1 MMNNS
6 VVFAAAG
13 NGKTYSI
20 CKEAIALAANSTK
33 YIYLVTYTNEG
44 VRSLEREYKKQNFGI
59 LDSNVVVTTWYSFLL
74 SELIRPYQC
83 ALQLK
88 IKHYKQ
94 EYPATIPQNHVN
106 SIAFY
111 QDNDDL
117 RWYSNK
123 HYQYFFNSARD
134 IRKDNVS
141 NLACRCLV
149 DSKGLVISRLESL
162 CSHIFFDELQD
173 YAGWDLEVL
182 LYLFASDITV
192 KCVGDYKQATFRTNN
207 SQKNKQYRD
216 EAIRNFFI
224 AQQKKGLCTVDYE
237 NTTRRFN
244 QEICNYINCIHADPN
259 AVVTPADDPDCIQDV
274 ENSGVYIIAEEHM
287 EMYCNFYAPTIL
299 RYQKNSS
306 IPFAHNCYVT
316 NYGNS
321 KGATYDRVAIIPV
334 STVIPFVISQA
345 KIDKDQTRSKFY
357 VACTRA
363 RHSIVFVLKDPKSS
377 TLFQPVNL
385 QLGMQT
391 IPALKYTHQQA

>member
-13 NGKTYSI
+13 NGKTHSI

-224 AQQKKGLCTVDYE
+224 AQQKKGLCTVGYE

-259 AVVTPADDPDCIQDV
+259 AVVTPADDPDCIQDA
-274 ENSGVYIIAEEHM
+274 ENSGVYIIAEEYM
-287 EMYCNFYAPTIL
+287 EMYCNYYTPTIL
-299 RYQKNSS
+299 RYQKNAN

-321 KGATYDRVAIIPV
+321 KGATYERVAIIPV
-334 STVIPFVISQA
+334 STVIPFVTSQA

-391 IPALKYTHQQA
+391 IPVLKYTHQQA

>member
-1 MMNNS
+1 MNNC

-13 NGKTYSI
+13 NGKTHSI
-20 CKEAIALAANSTK
+20 CKEAIALAAESTK

-44 VRSLEREYKKQNFGI
+44 VRSLEREYKKQNFGV
-59 LDSNVVVTTWYSFLL
+59 LDQNVVITTWYSFLL

-83 ALQLK
+83 TLQLK
-88 IKHYKQ
+88 YKYYKQ
-94 EYPATIPQNHVN
+94 ELSATIPQNHIK

-111 QDNDDL
+111 QDDDDI
-117 RWYSNK
+117 RWYNNR

-141 NLACRCLV
+141 NLACRCIT

-173 YAGWDLEVL
+173 YAGWDLEVFL
-182 LYLFASDITV
+182 HLFASEIAV

-207 SQKNKQYRD
+207 SPKNKQYRD
-216 EAIRNFFI
+216 EGIRNFFV
-224 AQQKKGLCTVDYE
+224 AQQKKGLCSIAYE

-244 QEICNYINCIHADPN
+244 QEICNYINCIHADPD
-259 AVVTPADDPDCIQDV
+259 AVITPADDPDCVQNA
-274 ENSGVYIIAEEHM
+274 ENSGVYIVAEEYM
-287 EMYCNFYAPTIL
+287 ETYCNYYTPAIL

-306 IPFAHNCYVT
+306 IPFPHNCYVT

-321 KGATYDRVAIIPV
+321 KGATYDRVVIIPV
-334 STVIPFVISQA
+334 GTVVPFITSQT
-345 KIDKDQTRSKFY
+345 KIVKDQTRSKFY

-363 RHSIVFVLKDPKSS
+363 KHSIVFVLKDPKSN
-377 TLFQPVNL
+377 TLFRPVSL
-385 QLGMQT
+385 QIGEQE
-391 IPALKYTHQQA
+391 IPALKYTQQEE